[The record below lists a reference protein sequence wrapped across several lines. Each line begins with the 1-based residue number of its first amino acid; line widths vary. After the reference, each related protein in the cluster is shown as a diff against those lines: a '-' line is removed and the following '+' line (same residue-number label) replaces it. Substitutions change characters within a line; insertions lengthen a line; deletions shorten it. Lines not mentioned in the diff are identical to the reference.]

1 MKRINIGL
9 LLGKMHG
16 LRLSVLNKETTYLLI
31 TYVFVALVKNSRTI
45 LMSVISVFIADRIN
59 GRACVCRLSV
69 RHVFWL
75 NGAS

>member
-1 MKRINIGL
+1 
-9 LLGKMHG
+9 MHG

-59 GRACVCRLSV
+59 GRAYASV
-69 RHVFWL
+69 VSLYGMYF
-75 NGAS
+75 G

>member
-1 MKRINIGL
+1 MKRINICL

-59 GRACVCRLSV
+59 GRAYASV
-69 RHVFWL
+69 VSLYGMYF
-75 NGAS
+75 G